1 MLAILKKPM
10 NQSSPEING
19 SETNASIRTSEK
31 SKLEELSM
39 SQELLC
45 QQISKGKSRSVYIV
59 THLKANLKVHK
70 NTANLDNPICKV
82 TRTKAIYLMSI

>member
-1 MLAILKKPM
+1 
-10 NQSSPEING
+10 
-19 SETNASIRTSEK
+19 
-31 SKLEELSM
+31 M

-45 QQISKGKSRSVYIV
+45 QQISKGKSRSVYIA

-82 TRTKAIYLMSI
+82 TMKKAIYLMSI